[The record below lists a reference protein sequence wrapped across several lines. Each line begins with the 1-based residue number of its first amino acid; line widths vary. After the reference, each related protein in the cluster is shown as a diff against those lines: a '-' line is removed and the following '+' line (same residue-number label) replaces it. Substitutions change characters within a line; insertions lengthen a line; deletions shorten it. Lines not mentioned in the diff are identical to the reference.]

1 MNASTHHR
9 RKLTILTVFIYL
21 KDTSIAATHRLFI
34 IHHDTEQLCCS
45 FSVFLS
51 MINQQKLYMCIRMGH
66 LANHTHKPYIFGLKI
81 LSILC
86 MQRHDF
92 AIAVKGTTS
101 ERGWVCL
108 SDIPCSKTLRSYSAA
123 GSPNLCRNMKLW
135 VYQQDNI
142 CSSQSFV
149 FSYVELATRTK
160 GRSMVKKY
168 PTMARFG
175 TRFGRTWGIFPRSGT
190 NHTHTPYI
198 DELKILYSFA
208 YQGMT
213 SSLQSKVPPQNS
225 CATGLGLSFRYTLFK
240 VSAQLVCC
248 WLS

>member
-9 RKLTILTVFIYL
+9 RKLTILTELIYL
-21 KDTSIAATHRLFI
+21 KDTSIAAT
-34 IHHDTEQLCCS
+34 QLCCS

-51 MINQQKLYMCIRMGH
+51 MINQQKLYMCTRMGH

-108 SDIPCSKTLRSYSAA
+108 SDIPCSKSLRSCSAA
-123 GSPNLCRNMKLW
+123 GSPNLCRNMKLR

-142 CSSQSFV
+142 CCSHFFV
-149 FSYVELATRTK
+149 FSYVELATPRVVHWWK
-160 GRSMVKKY
+160 S
-168 PTMARFG
+168 
-175 TRFGRTWGIFPRSGT
+175 TRQWPVSGPVLDGHGAYCPAQGQITHT
-190 NHTHTPYI
+190 NHTSMNLNI
-198 DELKILYSFA
+198 
-208 YQGMT
+208 
-213 SSLQSKVPPQNS
+213 V
-225 CATGLGLSFRYTLFK
+225 
-240 VSAQLVCC
+240 
-248 WLS
+248 